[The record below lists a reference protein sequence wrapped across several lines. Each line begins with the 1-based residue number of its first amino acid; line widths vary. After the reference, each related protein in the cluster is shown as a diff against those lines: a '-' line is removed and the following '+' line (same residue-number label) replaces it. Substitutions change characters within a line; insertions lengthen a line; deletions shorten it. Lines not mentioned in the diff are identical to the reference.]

1 MKVCK
6 GSLVDPVPVARLSP
20 VLSSEVTGQMIRDDD
35 HIVLVEAAGNVLS
48 SN

>member
-1 MKVCK
+1 
-6 GSLVDPVPVARLSP
+6 
-20 VLSSEVTGQMIRDDD
+20 VTGQMIRDDD